1 VTICRHS
8 AAGSAILPQ
17 ETCLPARK
25 PCSSL
30 VSELR
35 RRLRAP
41 SRISDRRDCS
51 NSGSRANATGR
62 IRVARLHRAYPQ
74 GRVHRVSTR
83 QEENSVLIQL
93 GAARR
98 RGGIEPLIF
107 GRDARGNYDT
117 AGPKLP
123 LRILVQTD
131 SAILEN
137 LAALV
142 AKGDRQQE
150 FGASVDPL
158 YLFSCGVMWHKQ
170 RDASAGWELIQ
181 FLRSQDKT
189 SAGLSFLSDRICA
202 RFWFS
207 CARTGSPARD
217 RILALS
223 SCI

>member
-1 VTICRHS
+1 MS
-8 AAGSAILPQ
+8 AFRRRLGNSASGNVLTRP
-17 ETCLPARK
+17 EA
-25 PCSSL
+25 CSSL

-35 RRLRAP
+35 RSLRAP

-150 FGASVDPL
+150 FGASVDP
-158 YLFSCGVMWHKQ
+158 FVPV
-170 RDASAGWELIQ
+170 
-181 FLRSQDKT
+181 FLR
-189 SAGLSFLSDRICA
+189 
-202 RFWFS
+202 
-207 CARTGSPARD
+207 RD
-217 RILALS
+217 VA
-223 SCI
+223 